1 MWLNH
6 SFFLYY
12 YLRHELYS
20 IPSAIDVFLAT
31 TALSLVA
38 AMIMHWIIFAF
49 PWKAFLDKIKV

>member
-12 YLRHELYS
+12 YLRHKLYS